1 MRRRVFDI
9 AACVSS
15 HDVKVVL
22 NGTAVNLHSFEE
34 YASLYPPVA
43 QWHFITLAG
52 SRWDVGVGLVEPG
65 KAHHVSFVNGIATER
80 GGSHVTIIL
89 EQVERHLSAYCKK
102 ALSKQLGKDTVLTNF
117 NLRNRIALFVNAN
130 VLNPTFDSQTKD
142 YLVTP
147 LKDMSGVTLKA
158 SFLQK
163 LAEESNIEEVISEW
177 LKVR

>member
-1 MRRRVFDI
+1 M
-9 AACVSS
+9 
-15 HDVKVVL
+15 
-22 NGTAVNLHSFEE
+22 
-34 YASLYPPVA
+34 
-43 QWHFITLAG
+43 
-52 SRWDVGVGLVEPG
+52 
-65 KAHHVSFVNGIATER
+65 
-80 GGSHVTIIL
+80 
-89 EQVERHLSAYCKK
+89 
-102 ALSKQLGKDTVLTNF
+102 QLGKDTVLTNF